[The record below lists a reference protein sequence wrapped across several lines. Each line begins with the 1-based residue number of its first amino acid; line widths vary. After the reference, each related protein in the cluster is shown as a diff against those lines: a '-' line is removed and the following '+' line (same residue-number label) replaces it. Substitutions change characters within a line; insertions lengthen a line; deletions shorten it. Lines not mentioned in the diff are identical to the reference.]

1 MMTTGD
7 IIKVLPQYVQ
17 ALAVVTAGG
26 WAYWKFIYQRQKD
39 PASDIDLDLRFVGIQ
54 DQKWIIEVTAFLENK
69 SLVQHR
75 YENFTVSIRYLL
87 TADSIEDGDEKILYQ
102 LKCPRT
108 INDRIGGNQCR
119 FGNVDFLN
127 PRQVFKHRY
136 ITFVPAS
143 ASFVWVQ
150 CRFFFRIGSRVEKIN
165 SQKIFRVPS
174 SDNAPQTLSTAAL
187 RHQS

>member
-108 INDRIGGNQCR
+108 INDRIGGNQRR

-127 PRQVFKHRY
+127 P
-136 ITFVPAS
+136 
-143 ASFVWVQ
+143 
-150 CRFFFRIGSRVEKIN
+150 
-165 SQKIFRVPS
+165 
-174 SDNAPQTLSTAAL
+174 
-187 RHQS
+187 